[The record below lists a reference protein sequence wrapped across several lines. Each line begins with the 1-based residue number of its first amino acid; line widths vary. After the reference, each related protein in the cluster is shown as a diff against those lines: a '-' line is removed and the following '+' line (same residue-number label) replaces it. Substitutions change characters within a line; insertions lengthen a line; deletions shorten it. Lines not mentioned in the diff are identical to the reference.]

1 MDLDYIS
8 AKGPPGPL
16 LLRFCGYIS
25 VNVGRTPLSNRNTL
39 EDHMLIAHGQCQ
51 VQIENSFKNVLH
63 EKFCAH
69 FGVSLTVSPDPN
81 KFLSCSPKRLCPQSL
96 AAMLEA
102 IECDECIIT
111 QYGMK
116 SPLEHSPFLDFL
128 AHMDGVSL
136 VVDLAFEAP
145 PTLTVP
151 GYIPLCMPIPEKMAQ
166 YIGRPNFL
174 VPQVHPVFVPMQ
186 RFFPHRKTIFGG
198 YKISKMK
205 NSVSAI
211 HHVTTVHPKLA
222 HVMKNA
228 VETEPKNCPGTVAG
242 LRAFTNYA

>member
-1 MDLDYIS
+1 
-8 AKGPPGPL
+8 
-16 LLRFCGYIS
+16 
-25 VNVGRTPLSNRNTL
+25 VNAGRTPLSNRNTL

-51 VQIENSFKNVLH
+51 VQIKNLFKNVLH
-63 EKFCAH
+63 EQFCAH
-69 FGVSLTVSPDPN
+69 FGVSLMVSPDPN
-81 KFLSCSPKRLCPQSL
+81 KFLSCKPKRLCPQSL
-96 AAMLEA
+96 VAMLET

-116 SPLEHSPFLDFL
+116 SPLVHYPFLDML
-128 AHMDGVSL
+128 ARVNSLSL
-136 VVDLAFEAP
+136 VIDLAFEAP
-145 PTLTVP
+145 RTLTGP